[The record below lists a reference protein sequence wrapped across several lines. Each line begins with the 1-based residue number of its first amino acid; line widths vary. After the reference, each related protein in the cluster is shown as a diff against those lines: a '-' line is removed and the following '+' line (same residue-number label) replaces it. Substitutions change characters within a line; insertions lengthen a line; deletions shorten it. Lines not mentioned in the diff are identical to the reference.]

1 MTKASPLISII
12 IPHWNGIE
20 TLSECINS
28 LLKTDFDS
36 YEIIIV
42 DNAST
47 DGSQEWIKLNHPEIN
62 LVENDSNYGYAGGCN
77 RGAEIAKGDFLVF
90 LNNDTIQEPDWLK
103 YLLDCIQKDNTIAAV
118 QPKILNYY
126 EKTIFDYAGGAGGEM
141 DIFCYPFARGR
152 VFLQQEKDNQQYDN
166 SSQCF
171 WASGTAIM
179 VKKDLFITAGKF
191 DEIFF
196 AHMEEIDLCWR
207 LKAMGYQIWVE
218 PKSIVFHKN
227 ALSLPM
233 HTHRKY
239 YLNHR
244 NSLLMLFSNY
254 PLKKIIYLGT
264 IRIFLEFV
272 ALCYSMFKLD
282 INHITGILHSLI
294 WIVFHPQIIIK
305 KRMHYKKINKSIDNE
320 IFKCLLQKSIVVN
333 YYVFGK
339 KTYSSIV
346 SKDA

>member
-1 MTKASPLISII
+1 MNEESPLVSII

-20 TLSECINS
+20 TLSECLNS
-28 LLKTDFDS
+28 LIKTDFNS
-36 YEIIIV
+36 FEIIIV
-42 DNAST
+42 DNASI
-47 DGSQEWIKLNHPEIN
+47 DGSQEWIKIN
-62 LVENDSNYGYAGGCN
+62 YPKIHLLENNANYGYAGGCN
-77 RGAEIAKGDFLVF
+77 RGVEIAKGDFLVF
-90 LNNDTIQEPDWLK
+90 LNNDTIQKPDWLK
-103 YLLDCIQKDNTIAAV
+103 HLFNYIQKDNVAAV

-126 EKTIFDYAGGAGGEM
+126 QRTTFDYAGGSGGAM

-152 VFLQQEKDNQQYDN
+152 VFLEQEIDNQQYDN
-166 SSQCF
+166 PSQCF

-179 VKKDLFITAGKF
+179 VKKDLFIAAGKF

-233 HTHRKY
+233 NTHRKY

-254 PLKKIIYLGT
+254 PVKKIIYLGT

-272 ALCYSMFKLD
+272 ALLYSFFKLD
-282 INHITGILHSLI
+282 IKHITGIIHSLI
-294 WIVFHPQIIIK
+294 WIIFHPHVIFQ
-305 KRMHYKKINKSIDNE
+305 KRKRYKKINRTFHNE
-320 IFKCLLQKSIVVN
+320 TFNSLFQKSIVVN
-333 YYVFGK
+333 YYIFGK
-339 KTYSSIV
+339 KTYSSMF